1 MALPDSYA
9 ALLVYQSYSRWS
21 QDIGPCHWG
30 LGTGRLGSNLPLR
43 PGTTH
48 VTRPLLSRWTE
59 GSERPAGS
67 SEGSM
72 QEATTLTLI
81 FWDVSDC
88 FRWFQIVSDGFRLF
102 QMVSDCFR
110 WFQIVS
116 DDFRLLH
123 PMRNGNTWGLM
134 IVWCSSLIQSAAKN
148 AALDLAILGFCSF
161 DTPWLAIQA
170 SDARLRLS
178 FSLSDRFA

>member
-1 MALPDSYA
+1 MISRYWALSLRVLAQD
-9 ALLVYQSYSRWS
+9 ALVRIYPCGRARHTWLVPCSR
-21 QDIGPCHWG
+21 G
-30 LGTGRLGSNLPLR
+30 
-43 PGTTH
+43 
-48 VTRPLLSRWTE
+48 
-59 GSERPAGS
+59 ERKARS
-67 SEGSM
+67 VQ
-72 QEATTLTLI
+72 QEAARDPCRKQQRWHWFFEMFQIVSDGFRL
-81 FWDVSDC
+81 FQMVSDC

-102 QMVSDCFR
+102 QMVSDC
-110 WFQIVS
+110 S